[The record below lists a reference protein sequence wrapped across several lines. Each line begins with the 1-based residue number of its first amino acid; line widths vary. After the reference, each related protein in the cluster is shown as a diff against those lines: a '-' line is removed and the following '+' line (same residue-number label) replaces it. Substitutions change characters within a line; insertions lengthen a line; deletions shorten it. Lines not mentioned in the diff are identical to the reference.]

1 MKNDL
6 VVRLDDKCCGG
17 EVGPLVL
24 SHVAGIVELLA
35 AHLAGEG
42 SLPGVGSLMNQEVLP
57 IPAETGI

>member
-1 MKNDL
+1 M
-6 VVRLDDKCCGG
+6 
-17 EVGPLVL
+17 GPLVL

-42 SLPGVGSLMNQEVLP
+42 SLPGVGSLVNQEVLP